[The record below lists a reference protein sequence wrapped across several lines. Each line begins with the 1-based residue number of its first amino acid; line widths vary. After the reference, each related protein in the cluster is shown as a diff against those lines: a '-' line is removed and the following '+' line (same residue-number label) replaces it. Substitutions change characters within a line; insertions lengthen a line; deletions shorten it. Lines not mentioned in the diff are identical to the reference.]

1 MRQKSQSCLQFR
13 VDETAL
19 RRHFLAATL
28 NGGVLSGKAG
38 GIMAFG
44 TNELIIVLVA
54 FFILFG
60 AERLPKLARSLGQ
73 AKGEFHEGLKDI
85 EKAGTETEDD
95 LDRGG
100 RTESAALAEKAED
113 AGVDVEGKTPD
124 EVEEEASE

>member
-1 MRQKSQSCLQFR
+1 
-13 VDETAL
+13 
-19 RRHFLAATL
+19 
-28 NGGVLSGKAG
+28 
-38 GIMAFG
+38 MAFG

-124 EVEEEASE
+124 EVEEETSE

>member
-1 MRQKSQSCLQFR
+1 MPLKSRFCLQFP
-13 VDETAL
+13 VVESAL
-19 RRHFLAATL
+19 IRYFFAATL
-28 NGGVLSGKAG
+28 NGRVRSGKFG
-38 GIMAFG
+38 GSMLG
-44 TNELIIVLVA
+44 NNELVLILVA

-60 AERLPKLARSLGQ
+60 VERLPKLARSLGQ

-85 EKAGTETEDD
+85 KEAGTETEDD